1 MRRVYPANTNPR
13 CPTCGTRPD
22 LCICA
27 DLPTYRV
34 PTRFV
39 FVQHAQEACKP
50 TNSARLVCRIL
61 ESASIVPWERT
72 APPPLP
78 EDAILLYPLADAEP
92 LSPADL
98 EAGATIVVPD
108 GTWNQTSKIA
118 NVLGRFPYRRCSLDC
133 TPETAWRV
141 RQAGVSG
148 RISSAQAVAMVL
160 RLCGEDDAAAALLA
174 AHEEAARRILSMRGI
189 APAAPCCHDPNTPPE
204 SPSCETGPADL

>member
-27 DLPTYRV
+27 DLPTWRV
-34 PTRFV
+34 RTRFV

-61 ESASIVPWERT
+61 ESASIVPWERK
-72 APPPLP
+72 APPRLP
-78 EDAILLYPLADAEP
+78 DDAILLYPFADAPP

-98 EAGATIVVPD
+98 DPGATIVVPD

-118 NVLGRFPYRRCSLDC
+118 NALGRFSYRRRSLNC
-133 TPETAWRV
+133 APETAWRV
-141 RQAGVSG
+141 RQAGVSD
-148 RISSAQAVAMVL
+148 RASSAQAVAMVL
-160 RLCGEDDAAAALLA
+160 RLCGADDAAASLLS
-174 AHEEAARRILSMRGI
+174 AHEEAGRRILSMRGI
-189 APAAPCCHDPNTPPE
+189 APPTPCCHDPNKVAT
-204 SPSCETGPADL
+204 CPAGEIAPAGI